1 MIPSLLEFLWPGRCA
16 ACDAP
21 APRAFFCPA
30 CVGTLVPAAEAC
42 CPLCGLPWLD
52 PVPDR
57 PHQRCGACLIEAPPW
72 DSAHV
77 AFAYG
82 GALQDAITRWKNGP
96 LDALGPGLARLMAA
110 ACADAG
116 ATRWPAGLLVVPVPA
131 HPRRLRGRGFNPAGV
146 LARGVARGLGAAL
159 APRGLVATRYVPPA
173 KAASRGARRR
183 RVSGVFRGHPTKLRG
198 RAVLL
203 VDDVVTTGAT
213 LAAATRALR
222 RAGAAEVHVAALA
235 RVGR

>member
-1 MIPSLLEFLWPGRCA
+1 MLQHLLEFLWPGRCA

-21 APRAFFCPA
+21 APHALFCAA
-30 CVGTLVPAAEAC
+30 CVGSLVPAGEAC

-52 PVPDR
+52 PVPER
-57 PHQRCGACLIEAPPW
+57 PHQRCGACLIQAPPW

-96 LDALGPGLARLMAA
+96 LDALGPSLAGLMAD
-110 ACADAG
+110 ACAAAG
-116 ATRWPAGLLVVPVPA
+116 GTRWPPGLLVVPVPA

-159 APRGLVATRYVPPA
+159 APRALVATRYGAPA
-173 KAASRGARRR
+173 
-183 RVSGVFRGHPTKLRG
+183 
-198 RAVLL
+198 
-203 VDDVVTTGAT
+203 
-213 LAAATRALR
+213 
-222 RAGAAEVHVAALA
+222 
-235 RVGR
+235 